1 MVDML
6 SLALTHALMA
16 IAAWRLL
23 LRDDLDRDPPEGAA
37 GGPADGAPPPGC
49 GDPAVIPGPVPGARP
64 GWRLRLPAEGP
75 DRA

>member
-1 MVDML
+1 ML

-23 LRDDLDRDPPEGAA
+23 LRDDLDRDPPEGEDGGLVGGAA
-37 GGPADGAPPPGC
+37 LPGS
-49 GDPAVIPGPVPGARP
+49 GDPAITSGAAPGARP
-64 GWRLRLPAEGP
+64 GWQLRLPAEGP

>member
-23 LRDDLDRDPPEGAA
+23 LRDDLDRDPPEGAD
-37 GGPADGAPPPGC
+37 GGPADATPTPAGA
-49 GDPAVIPGPVPGARP
+49 DPAVLPGGIPGSPR
-64 GWRLRLPAEGP
+64 GWQLRLPAEGP